1 MIAFVVGT
9 RPELIKIAPVVDA
22 LTRRKAPLAIV
33 HTGQHYSYQMDA
45 VFFEELGLPPPFA
58 NLEVGSAPAA
68 LQLGT
73 IIIRAAEA
81 LAKVRPDWVLVQG
94 DTNSVLGGALAAYKL
109 GFPIA
114 HLEAGLRSDDWEM
127 PEEANRVLAGRIA
140 ALHLCPTET
149 QRERLKLEGIV
160 RGVEVVGNTVV
171 DAALKS
177 AERSRQRSTVVERLG
192 LAGQPYGLV
201 TLHRP
206 SNVDSDDRLRTIMG
220 ELMAVA
226 EKHSLRLV
234 FPIHPTDP
242 RDDRPDGRR
251 RALLRVSVRH
261 HRAGRLHGL
270 LAACWPTRSW
280 CSPIRAAFRRRPAPC
295 ASPASRIRANT
306 ERPETVDVG
315 ANMLCDLTS
324 PGAARSD
331 GGHHARSSRAPGRIR
346 SATAR
351 PASGWPSCSSIPP
364 SGASL
369 PERPKR

>member
-22 LTRRKAPLAIV
+22 LARRKAPLAII

-45 VFFEELGLPPPFA
+45 VFFEELGLPPPVA

-81 LAKVRPDWVLVQG
+81 LAKVGPDWVLVQG

-149 QRERLKLEGIV
+149 QRQRLKLEGIV

-177 AERSRQRSTVVERLG
+177 AERSRQRSNVVERLG
-192 LAGQPYGLV
+192 LAGQAYGLV

-206 SNVDSDDRLRTIMG
+206 SNVDSDDRLRTIMR

-226 EKHSLRLV
+226 DKHSLRLV
-234 FPIHPTDP
+234 FPIHPRT
-242 RDDRPDGRR
+242 RATIARMDGGTRFFE
-251 RALLRVSVRH
+251 VSIHH
-261 HRAGRLHGL
+261 HRAGRLHGFF
-270 LAACWPTRSW
+270 A
-280 CSPIRAAFRRRPAPC
+280 SPLRRAAGAHRFGRCSGGGVHAARPLRHHPRQHRAPGDGRCRRQHALRP
-295 ASPASRIRANT
+295 
-306 ERPETVDVG
+306 DQ
-315 ANMLCDLTS
+315 
-324 PGAARSD
+324 PGAAGSH
-331 GGHHARSSRAPGRIR
+331 GGHHAGS
-346 SATAR
+346 
-351 PASGWPSCSSIPP
+351 PP
-364 SGASL
+364 HLEESL
-369 PERPKR
+369 R

>member
-22 LTRRKAPLAIV
+22 LVRRKAPLAIV
-33 HTGQHYSYQMDA
+33 NTGQHYSYQMDA

-81 LAKVRPDWVLVQG
+81 LGKLHPDWVLVQG

-109 GFPIA
+109 GIPIA

-177 AERSRQRSTVVERLG
+177 AEHSRQR
-192 LAGQPYGLV
+192 
-201 TLHRP
+201 
-206 SNVDSDDRLRTIMG
+206 
-220 ELMAVA
+220 
-226 EKHSLRLV
+226 
-234 FPIHPTDP
+234 
-242 RDDRPDGRR
+242 
-251 RALLRVSVRH
+251 
-261 HRAGRLHGL
+261 
-270 LAACWPTRSW
+270 
-280 CSPIRAAFRRRPAPC
+280 
-295 ASPASRIRANT
+295 
-306 ERPETVDVG
+306 
-315 ANMLCDLTS
+315 
-324 PGAARSD
+324 
-331 GGHHARSSRAPGRIR
+331 
-346 SATAR
+346 
-351 PASGWPSCSSIPP
+351 
-364 SGASL
+364 
-369 PERPKR
+369 